1 VPVSPFTGP
10 FGCVRAPAIAP
21 NISSTFT
28 GLIEERRYDHTSRSS
43 EPEAVVCS
51 PKTLEL
57 CVAVGFTRRPGLA
70 KARTP
75 EMEGIAGFRVPAADQ
90 NTESR
95 GLWLEQPAQGGDRRV
110 VVSIDGGKQG
120 ESQHSRS
127 RARRGRRS

>member
-1 VPVSPFTGP
+1 MPVSPFTGP

-28 GLIEERRYDHTSRSS
+28 GLTEERRYDHTSRSS
-43 EPEAVVCS
+43 EPEAVVCP

-57 CVAVGFTRRPGLA
+57 CVAVGFARRPGLA

-75 EMEGIAGFRVPAADQ
+75 EMEDIAGFRVPAANQ

-95 GLWLEQPAQGGDRRV
+95 GLWLEQSVEGGDRWV
-110 VVSIDGGKQG
+110 VVSIDGGEQG
-120 ESQHSRS
+120 KPAFAFTR
-127 RARRGRRS
+127 RRGRRS